1 MMFPNRAFLSTP
13 FAVPALELSPSPGL
27 ESCCG
32 STFLGCL
39 RPPFPFFAP
48 FLGAPSL
55 RMLGDVISQHYGLAT
70 SLETPAF
77 VKLLAICVSSSAGLL
92 SVSGGGG

>member
-1 MMFPNRAFLSTP
+1 MIANQRLIAGRVQSGVQGVRGVVGGRPRMIFQHRAFLSTP

-39 RPPFPFFAP
+39 RPPP
-48 FLGAPSL
+48 
-55 RMLGDVISQHYGLAT
+55 
-70 SLETPAF
+70 
-77 VKLLAICVSSSAGLL
+77 LLAIAVVRLRTFGASCAVRGRLVS
-92 SVSGGGG
+92 

>member
-1 MMFPNRAFLSTP
+1 MISPNRAFLSTP

-39 RPPFPFFAP
+39 RPPPH
-48 FLGAPSL
+48 LL
-55 RMLGDVISQHYGLAT
+55 QLNLISHQH
-70 SLETPAF
+70 
-77 VKLLAICVSSSAGLL
+77 LLAYVPESLL
-92 SVSGGGG
+92 QLRAI

>member
-1 MMFPNRAFLSTP
+1 MMTPNRAFLSTP

-39 RPPFPFFAP
+39 RPPPN
-48 FLGAPSL
+48 LLQLCLILYQYL
-55 RMLGDVISQHYGLAT
+55 RQYEPT
-70 SLETPAF
+70 
-77 VKLLAICVSSSAGLL
+77 KLLQFRAL
-92 SVSGGGG
+92 